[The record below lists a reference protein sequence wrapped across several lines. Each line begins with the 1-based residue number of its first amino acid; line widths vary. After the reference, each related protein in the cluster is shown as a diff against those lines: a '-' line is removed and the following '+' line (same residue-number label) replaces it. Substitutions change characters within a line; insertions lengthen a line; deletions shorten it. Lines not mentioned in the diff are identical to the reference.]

1 MVKVFLFN
9 TVSSPKILCVV
20 ISIVKDFSSALY
32 VVHILDDDFLFGND
46 VMVVA
51 VVKSI
56 DVLFFVILAIVQY
69 DVGFFRYL

>member
-1 MVKVFLFN
+1 MVKVFLFY
-9 TVSSPKILCVV
+9 TVSSAKILCVV